1 MNTFTLFRDEVQ
13 KASEKVHRHHANDD
27 EAGLFLSLGLSLGSS
42 PDACHASKKDEAD
55 AGNGGG
61 GDGYLD
67 LALRCDP
74 AAGEPMVHPKRQ
86 RATTN
91 SSSSSSICGEY
102 GGAAAAAAVPA
113 GHDDDDRSC
122 MITAASTVNRPGRV
136 VLRTRCSAPT
146 VKDGC
151 QWRKYGQKTAKGNPW
166 PRGYYRCTGAP
177 GCPVKKQV
185 QRCNHDTSVLVTTYD
200 GVHNHPITPYAAA
213 LPPSSSS
220 SSAAAAAM
228 LASSSSSSSTLS
240 ELQRAMSRSI
250 AMPAAQSSS
259 SWWNQRNYPVE
270 ADVVAKAIWDPKF
283 QATVAAAVASY
294 VRDREQSGAGGRVA
308 GELFN
313 LAPPC

>member
-42 PDACHASKKDEAD
+42 PDACQCHASKKDEAD

-61 GDGYLD
+61 DGYLA
-67 LALRCDP
+67 LALRCAP

-102 GGAAAAAAVPA
+102 GGGAAAAAVPA

-122 MITAASTVNRPGRV
+122 MITAASTANRPGRV

-220 SSAAAAAM
+220 SSSAAVAM
-228 LASSSSSSSTLS
+228 LASSSSSSTWS
-240 ELQRAMSRSI
+240 ELQR
-250 AMPAAQSSS
+250 AMPAAQSSWS
-259 SWWNQRNYPVE
+259 QRNYPIQ

-294 VRDREQSGAGGRVA
+294 VRDREQSARVAGGKGA